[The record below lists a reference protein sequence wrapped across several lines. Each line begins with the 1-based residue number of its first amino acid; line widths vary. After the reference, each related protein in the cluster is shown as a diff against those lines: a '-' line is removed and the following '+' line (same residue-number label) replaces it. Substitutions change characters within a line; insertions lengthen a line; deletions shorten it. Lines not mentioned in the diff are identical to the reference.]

1 MLKKTLIKKLFIIK
15 KKKKKKLNID
25 KKIKITMKIYKI

>member
-25 KKIKITMKIYKI
+25 QKIKITMKIYKI